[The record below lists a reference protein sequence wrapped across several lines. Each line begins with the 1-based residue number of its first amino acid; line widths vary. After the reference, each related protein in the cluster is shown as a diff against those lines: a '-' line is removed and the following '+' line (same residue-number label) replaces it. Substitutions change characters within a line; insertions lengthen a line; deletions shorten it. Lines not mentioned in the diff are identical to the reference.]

1 MRRPLRT
8 LFKIGG
14 VALALL
20 LIAGITAPAFGD
32 RVGQKVRVSLE
43 RALGRPVEFQGPVRF
58 SLFRGLGVSVERVV
72 IHEDPAIGIEPIA
85 YVEGGMEVR
94 PSFWSLL
101 SGKLAIASIRLEDAS
116 INLSKS
122 GPADQPGRWN
132 FLSFVNR
139 SAMSAAPAIHVRNGR
154 INFKFGETKSVF
166 YLTETDFDLAPPG
179 SSRAGWSVY
188 CSAKPARTD
197 RPGQGLG
204 SFTLEGRWF
213 VTPERVDLDL
223 VLDKTGLGELT
234 ALAQGQSGNVHG
246 TISSHLHLGGPVGN
260 IGIQGRLT
268 IEDVHR
274 WDLLPP
280 GGHGWPLDIRG
291 RLDLEGARL
300 ELQSNPP
307 GNAALPL
314 WVVFRADD
322 YLSRPRWAVTVNWN
336 RFPIAPVLDLARHMG
351 AQFPP
356 RLQLSGSMD
365 GAIGYSGQGSFQ
377 GELELRD
384 AAVTIP
390 DSQPVSF
397 EQAQVVVDHG
407 HARLA
412 PALVRTAGGDQAR
425 LEADYDMDSDT
436 LDLAISADAMPV
448 DAPRAQVAL
457 AAVPWLEQV
466 RSGQWSGDLHYHRET
481 GQAVGWSGRLQ
492 VTGARIDVPGLADPL
507 ELTSARAQIDGARV
521 VLDRVEAQAG
531 KLAFTGEYR
540 YEPGAARPHRVRLRA
555 EEVDAASLERELE
568 PTLARSSSLIARALG
583 RVSLPDWLRGRG
595 VEGTVQFDSLL
606 VAGARLENFRGRLL
620 WEGAHAEMDGVQA
633 KFEGAAVSG
642 KLAVNLRSSLPA
654 YRFTGKVKGL
664 GWQSGKLDAEGAIET
679 SGTGARLL
687 AGLTAKGTF
696 AGTALDV
703 GAAPLETVS
712 GSYALAWSQGAPRWQ
727 LTNLALHVED
737 ETYTG
742 SGATEGDGRL
752 VIVFTNGARE
762 MRMSGSLAKLRVE
775 EGPALPKP

>member
-1 MRRPLRT
+1 MRRPVRAFL
-8 LFKIGG
+8 KIAG
-14 VALALL
+14 VAMALL

-32 RVGQKVRVSLE
+32 RVGQKVRISLE

-101 SGKLAIASIRLEDAS
+101 SGRLAIASIRLEDAS

-234 ALAQGQSGNVHG
+234 ALVQGQSGNVHG
-246 TISSHLHLGGPVGN
+246 TVSSRLHLGGPIGN

-291 RLDLEGARL
+291 RLDVVGERL

-307 GNAALPL
+307 GNAAMPL
-314 WVVFRADD
+314 WVAFRADD
-322 YLSRPRWAVTVNWN
+322 YLTRPRWAVTVNWN
-336 RFPIAPVLDLARHMG
+336 RFPIAPVLELARHMG

-377 GELELRD
+377 GELEFRD

-390 DSQPVSF
+390 DSPPVRF
-397 EQAQVVVDHG
+397 EQARVVVDHG
-407 HARLA
+407 HARLE
-412 PALVRTAGGDQAR
+412 PALVRTAGDDQAR
-425 LEADYDMDSDT
+425 VEADYDMDADT

-448 DAPRAQVAL
+448 ESLRAQVTL
-457 AAVPWLEQV
+457 AAIPWLEQV
-466 RSGQWSGDLHYHRET
+466 RSGRWTGELHYHRDT
-481 GQAVGWSGRLQ
+481 GQAVGWSGRLE
-492 VTGARIDVPGLADPL
+492 VAGARIDVPGLADPL
-507 ELTSARAQIDGARV
+507 ELASARAQIDGARV

-540 YEPGAARPHRVRLRA
+540 YEPGTARPHRLRVRA
-555 EEVDAASLERELE
+555 AEVDAADLEREFA
-568 PTLARSSSLIARALG
+568 PTLARSAGLIARALG
-583 RVSLPDWLRGRG
+583 RASLPDWLKRRG
-595 VEGTVQFDSLL
+595 VDGTVQLDSLV
-606 VAGARLENFRGRLL
+606 VAGARLENFRGHLI
-620 WEGAHAEMDGVQA
+620 WDGARAEMDGIQA
-633 KFEGAAVSG
+633 RLERASVSG
-642 KLAVNLRSSLPA
+642 KLAVNLRGNRPS

-664 GWQSGKLDAEGAIET
+664 GWQSGKLDAEGAMEA
-679 SGTGARLL
+679 SGTGSQLL
-687 AGLTAKGTF
+687 STLTSEGTF
-696 AGTALDV
+696 AGVALDL
-703 GAAPLETVS
+703 GTAPLQTVS
-712 GSYALAWSQGAPRWQ
+712 GSYAMDWSRGAPRCT
-727 LTNLALHVED
+727 LTGLALHLED

-742 SGATEGDGRL
+742 SGATGDDGRL
-752 VIVFTNGARE
+752 VIVLTNGARE

-775 EGPALPKP
+775 EGPAVPKP

>member
-1 MRRPLRT
+1 MRRPVRT
-8 LFKIGG
+8 LLKVAGM
-14 VALALL
+14 ALALL

-32 RVGQKVRVSLE
+32 RVGRKVRVSLE

-101 SGKLAIASIRLEDAS
+101 SGRLAIASIRLEDAS
-116 INLSKS
+116 INLTKS

-166 YLTETDFDLAPPG
+166 YLTETDFDLTPPG
-179 SSRAGWSVY
+179 SSRAGWSVS

-223 VLDKTGLGELT
+223 VLDRTGLGELT
-234 ALAQGQSGNVHG
+234 ALVQGQSGNVHG
-246 TISSHLHLGGPVGN
+246 TISSRLHLGGPIGN

-291 RLDLEGARL
+291 RLDVVGERL

-322 YLSRPRWAVTVNWN
+322 YLTRPRWAVTVNWN
-336 RFPIAPVLDLARHMG
+336 RFPIAPVLELARHMG

-356 RLQLSGSMD
+356 RLQLSGTMD

-390 DSQPVSF
+390 DSPPVRF
-397 EQAQVVVDHG
+397 EQARVVVDHG
-407 HARLA
+407 HARLE
-412 PALVRTAGGDQAR
+412 PALVRTAGDDQAHV
-425 LEADYDMDSDT
+425 EADYDMDADK

-448 DAPRAQVAL
+448 EALRAQVAL

-466 RSGQWSGDLHYHRET
+466 RSGQWTGELHYHREA
-481 GQAVGWSGRLQ
+481 GQAVGWSGSLD
-492 VTGARIDVPGLADPL
+492 VADARIDVPGLAHPL
-507 ELTSARAQIDGARV
+507 ELASARARIDGARV
-521 VLDRVEAQAG
+521 ALDRVEGQAG

-540 YEPGAARPHRVRLRA
+540 YEPGTARPHRLRVRA
-555 EEVDAASLERELE
+555 AEVDAADLEQEFA
-568 PTLARSSSLIARALG
+568 PTLARRESLIARALG
-583 RVSLPDWLRGRG
+583 RASLPDWLKGRG
-595 VEGTVQFDSLL
+595 VDGTVQVDSLL

-620 WEGAHAEMDGVQA
+620 WDGARAEMDGIQA
-633 KFEGAAVSG
+633 RLERAAVSG
-642 KLAVNLRSSLPA
+642 KLAVNLRGNRPS
-654 YRFTGKVKGL
+654 YRFAGKVKGL
-664 GWQSGKLDAEGAIET
+664 GWQSGKLDVEGTLEA
-679 SGTGARLL
+679 SGTGSRLL
-687 AGLTAKGTF
+687 ASLTSEGTF
-696 AGTALDV
+696 AGTAFDV
-703 GAAPLETVS
+703 GTAPLQTVS
-712 GSYALAWSQGAPRWQ
+712 GSYALAWPQGAPRCT
-727 LTNLALHVED
+727 LTGLALHLED

-742 SGATEGDGRL
+742 SGATEEDGRL
-752 VIVFTNGARE
+752 VIVLTNGAKE
-762 MRMSGSLAKLRVE
+762 MRMSGSLANLRVE
-775 EGPALPKP
+775 EGPAAPKP